1 MTLKRSMYNIEI
13 EKLDNGDI
21 LLYNTKSS
29 ALGILNKD
37 TQEIYYNDIIN
48 EAIINNEKIKESI
61 QIMVQNGFLVDANID
76 EYKTVQVTERMAR
89 YNGDRFSLSIAP
101 TLDCNMACPYCYE
114 DKKQKRM
121 NESVIISLI
130 DFVKKNMEMT
140 KPKHFSVCW
149 YGGEPLLEKEIIR
162 RLSKEFI
169 NICKEKQITYS
180 AQIIT
185 NGYLL
190 DYNTAIMLKE
200 ECMVTN
206 TQITVDGIN
215 ETHNKRRILKNGQDS
230 FNIIT
235 NNIDMCKKV
244 LEINIRVNLDKANIN
259 EAEELINYFIDYR
272 KWGQDVSFYF
282 APVAKRPTEACNA
295 NSGLCYSMLEFGDIE
310 TSLLKKMYSKNN
322 CNFIKKACPQS
333 TATGC
338 GALTINS
345 FVVDPDGYLYACWD
359 LIGVKDHCIGNIWD
373 GPITNKEYLDW
384 LSLDLPE
391 ECTKCNLVCLCQG
404 GCAHIRLQNGN
415 QPNCTHKTISYKENL
430 KILYS
435 EYIKSLNLKDAK

>member
-37 TQEIYYNDIIN
+37 TQEIYYNDIID

-61 QIMVQNGFLVDANID
+61 HIMVQNGFLVDINVD
-76 EYKTVQVTERMAR
+76 EYKTLQVAERMRR
-89 YNGDRFSLSIAP
+89 YSGDRFSLTIAP

-130 DFVKKNMEMT
+130 DFVKKNVEMT

-149 YGGEPLLEKEIIR
+149 YGGEPLLEKEVIR

-169 NICKEKQITYS
+169 NICKEKQITYF
-180 AQIIT
+180 AHIIT

-206 TQITVDGIN
+206 AQITVDGIN
-215 ETHNKRRILKNGQDS
+215 ETHNKRRILKNGEDS
-230 FNIIT
+230 FNIVT

-244 LEINIRVNLDKANIN
+244 LKISIRVNLDKANIN
-259 EAEELINYFIDYR
+259 EAEKLIDYFIDYR
-272 KWGQDVSFYF
+272 KWGQDVSFLF
-282 APVAKRPTEACNA
+282 CTC
-295 NSGLCYSMLEFGDIE
+295 C
-310 TSLLKKMYSKNN
+310 KKTYRGM
-322 CNFIKKACPQS
+322 
-333 TATGC
+333 
-338 GALTINS
+338 
-345 FVVDPDGYLYACWD
+345 
-359 LIGVKDHCIGNIWD
+359 
-373 GPITNKEYLDW
+373 
-384 LSLDLPE
+384 
-391 ECTKCNLVCLCQG
+391 
-404 GCAHIRLQNGN
+404 
-415 QPNCTHKTISYKENL
+415 
-430 KILYS
+430 
-435 EYIKSLNLKDAK
+435 